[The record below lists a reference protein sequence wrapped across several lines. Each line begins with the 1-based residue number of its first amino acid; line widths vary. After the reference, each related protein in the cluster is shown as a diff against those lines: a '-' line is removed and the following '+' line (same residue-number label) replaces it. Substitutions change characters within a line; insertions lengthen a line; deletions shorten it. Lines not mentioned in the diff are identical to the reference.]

1 MNNTPQRGANEVN
14 TADDAL
20 PVSSAA
26 FPVCQ
31 TAKIYGRQ
39 LDCMKD
45 TSPTKEPQ
53 PDGLRESK
61 IAFEDNLHARTL
73 FGEQNDHLL
82 RLEKILGIRIHARGN
97 TVNLQG
103 DPISV
108 GLAENILRNLYHLV
122 EEGYPFY
129 PGDIDYAVR
138 ILRSDDRVNLKDIFL
153 DTVYITSQKRPIAP
167 KGLAQKDYIDA
178 MRKYDIVFGIG
189 PAGTGK
195 TYLAMAMAVSSLT
208 KGEVN
213 RIILARPA
221 VEAGENLGFLPG
233 DLYEKVNPYLRPL
246 YDALHDMMRY
256 EKANR
261 MIQQGAI
268 EVAPLAFMRGRTLND
283 SFVILDEAQNTT
295 SEQMKMFL
303 TRLGFSS
310 KAVITGDVTQIDLP
324 NGKISGLVESQKI
337 LQGIEGIKFVFFSKK
352 DVVRHQ
358 LVQDIIEAYERL
370 EQSRRQH

>member
-1 MNNTPQRGANEVN
+1 MNASRNKKVPGSSHSEDRKITFGNNHYARG
-14 TADDAL
+14 
-20 PVSSAA
+20 
-26 FPVCQ
+26 
-31 TAKIYGRQ
+31 
-39 LDCMKD
+39 
-45 TSPTKEPQ
+45 
-53 PDGLRESK
+53 
-61 IAFEDNLHARTL
+61 L
-73 FGEQNDHLL
+73 FGEQNNHLQ
-82 RLEKILGIRIHARGN
+82 RLARTLDIGVHARGN
-97 TVNLQG
+97 TVHLQG
-103 DPISV
+103 DPIATA
-108 GLAENILRNLYHLV
+108 LAEKLLRRLYALV
-122 EEGYPFY
+122 EEGYPLY
-129 PGDIDYAVR
+129 PSDIEYAVR
-138 ILRSDDRVNLKDIFL
+138 ILSSDDRVNLKDIFL

-167 KGLAQKDYIDA
+167 KGLAQKEYIDA
-178 MRKYDIVFGIG
+178 IRKYDIVFGIG

-213 RIILARPA
+213 RIILTRPA

-256 EKANR
+256 EKATHL
-261 MIQQGAI
+261 IQQGAI

-324 NGKISGLVESQKI
+324 NSKISGLVETKKI
-337 LQGIEGIKFVFFSKK
+337 LLKVKGIQFVFFSKK

-358 LVQDIIEAYERL
+358 LVQDIIEAYEYL
-370 EQSRRQH
+370 EQEKQQ